1 MNRRQWMTQASQHA
15 ASLAWASLFTSHATA
30 QEKTPAWRSADEVFT
45 LGVASG
51 EPRPSSVVLWT
62 RLAPQPMQADG
73 GMPDHNISVR
83 WEVAHDEGFGRIAQR
98 GSVDTD
104 ASRAHSVHVEVNGLS
119 SDHHYFY
126 RFLAGGQTSPVGR
139 TRTAPALDS
148 SPKRLRIALASCQ
161 HYETGHFAVHREIAN
176 SDVDLVLFVGDY
188 MYLYDVGAP
197 WRVRQHLHKVSDD
210 CTLLDYRL
218 QHASYKLDADLRASH
233 AAHPWLLMWD
243 DQEVRNDYD
252 GWTDPE
258 GEWDPAQ
265 FLAVRERAYRA
276 YFEHLPVSPK
286 RMPRGLGMA
295 MFNAVQWGSLAQIIL
310 LDTRQYRS
318 ALPCHDPFRAP
329 KGGRVVWHCPDIAG
343 PEQSMLGAVQERWL
357 SQWLAK
363 STQRWQ
369 LITQTTQIS
378 PGYLQLPG
386 EPLRYGDGWDAYPG
400 ARDRLMDAI
409 GQASVRNAICLGGDV
424 HRHVAAQLRHR
435 PDDFSSPVIASEF
448 VTSSISSKGLS
459 ELMNDAL
466 LQGNPDMLYSRSD
479 ERGYTLLELDA
490 SQLQCTFRA
499 TRHPVAAQATLHTQ
513 ARFVVQDGVPGP
525 KRVA

>member
-1 MNRRQWMTQASQHA
+1 MNRRQWMNQASQHA
-15 ASLAWASLFTSHATA
+15 ASLAWASLFASHTTTHA
-30 QEKTPAWRSADEVFT
+30 QTPTWRSPDDIFT

-62 RLAPQPMQADG
+62 RLAPQPLQAGG
-73 GMPDHNISVR
+73 GMPDHSITVD
-83 WEVAHDEGFGRIAQR
+83 WEIAHDDRFRHIAQR
-98 GSVDTD
+98 GSVNTD
-104 ASRAHSVHVEVNGLS
+104 ADRAHSVHVEVHGLD

-126 RFLAGGQTSPVGR
+126 RFVAGGQNSPIGR
-139 TRTAPALDS
+139 TRTAPALTS
-148 SPKRLRIALASCQ
+148 SPKRLRIALAACQ

-188 MYLYDVGAP
+188 IYLYDESAP
-197 WRVRQHLHKVSDD
+197 WRVRQHPHQVSDD
-210 CTLLDYRL
+210 RTLLDYRL

-243 DQEVRNDYD
+243 DQEIRNDYD

-258 GEWDPAQ
+258 GEWNPAQ

-295 MFNAVQWGSLAQIIL
+295 MFNAVQWGSLAQIVL

-318 ALPCHDPFRAP
+318 PLPCSDPFRAP
-329 KGGRVVWHCPDIAG
+329 KGRVVWHCPELHA

-357 SQWLAK
+357 SQWLAQ

-378 PGYLQLPG
+378 PAYLQLPG

-424 HRHVAAQLRHR
+424 HRHVAAQLRRR
-435 PDDFSSPVIASEF
+435 PDDPRSPIIASEF

-459 ELMNDAL
+459 ELMNDL
-466 LQGNPDMLYSRSD
+466 LLHGNPDMRHCRSD
-479 ERGYTLLELDA
+479 ERGYTLLELDDE
-490 SQLQCTFRA
+490 QLTCTFRA
-499 TRHPVAAQATLHTQ
+499 TRHPVAKQASLHTQ
-513 ARFVVQDGVPGP
+513 ARFVVQDGIPGP
-525 KRVA
+525 KRMA